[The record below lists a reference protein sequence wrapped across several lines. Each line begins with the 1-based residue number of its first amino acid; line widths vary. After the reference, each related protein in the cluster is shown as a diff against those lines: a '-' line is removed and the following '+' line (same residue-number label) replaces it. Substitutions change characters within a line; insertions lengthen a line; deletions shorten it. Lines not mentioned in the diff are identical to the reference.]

1 MLGGEDF
8 TPITRDHAVEM
19 LRQAAAPRVDIFG
32 N

>member
-8 TPITRDHAVEM
+8 TPITRDHAIEM
-19 LRQAAAPRVDIFG
+19 LRQAAITSSSLPS